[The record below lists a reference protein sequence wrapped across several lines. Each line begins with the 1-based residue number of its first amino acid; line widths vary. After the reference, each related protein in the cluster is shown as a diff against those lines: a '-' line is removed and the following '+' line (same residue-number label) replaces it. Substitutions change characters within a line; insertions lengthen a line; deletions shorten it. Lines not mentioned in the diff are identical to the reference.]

1 MLNDIF
7 EEVAKKHNIPV
18 EQVSQVYKSMT
29 DSVRYYIAN
38 HLVSK
43 TLIKI
48 PHIGS
53 FTMTPRSVRNNKNE
67 TEKTEDYF
75 KQFKR
80 KKNDKKA

>member
-29 DSVRYYIAN
+29 DGIRHYIVN

-48 PHIGS
+48 PYIGS

-80 KKNDKKA
+80 KKNGKKT